1 VPTSGHISPYI
12 EVTNDHFNLPS
23 QPLECKILFID
34 SNLNMEE
41 CDFAKCTV
49 IYRGNYTYIM
59 ISDLNTDIIT
69 KILDKSKSHIAIL
82 KMNAILDL
90 SDIQSQLYFNNNTFI
105 YKFQDNIYY
114 MIKYSKDL
122 SLDIS
127 DLAKLLDYFIHSGLY
142 LSLIVKN
149 IDFINLIKI
158 LFFSNKT
165 ANQYNATPLPNTWIG
180 KAVYGYTIVDKI
192 GEGGNATVFKATL
205 NNNFYAIKIPKIP
218 PPSITQSISI
228 QAFRTFQDISNE
240 SSNLISLSNKS
251 PYLVKIYAIYV
262 DVNKIREIY
271 SGDLTV
277 YFSYPPAIV
286 MEYMEGGDVWRIIKD
301 NFLYS
306 TIWGK
311 VVAKIGLEI
320 TEALEVIH
328 DNGYAHL
335 DVKPSNFLLSKKVDA
350 CTAEELL
357 KLLNSGQLVVK
368 LGDLGSAKKIGQIVD
383 QFTPEYAPP
392 EQFTYSKA
400 DPSMDIFSLGASL
413 YALYKGKKGFNP
425 PSQLNASDYEK
436 YYATLSASDNF
447 EKYLLKMTSPNPKD
461 RPNIKEVKKMLQK
474 FAI

>member
-1 VPTSGHISPYI
+1 MPTSGHISPYI

-49 IYRGNYTYIM
+49 IYRGNYAYIM

-218 PPSITQSISI
+218 PSSITQSISI

-357 KLLNSGQLVVK
+357 KLLNSG
-368 LGDLGSAKKIGQIVD
+368 IV
-383 QFTPEYAPP
+383 
-392 EQFTYSKA
+392 S
-400 DPSMDIFSLGASL
+400 SLS
-413 YALYKGKKGFNP
+413 YKFW
-425 PSQLNASDYEK
+425 D
-436 YYATLSASDNF
+436 
-447 EKYLLKMTSPNPKD
+447 
-461 RPNIKEVKKMLQK
+461 
-474 FAI
+474 